1 MLEKM
6 VSNED
11 DVGKYDV
18 PRPTFLYFLH
28 KIEIGPLLPTG
39 FQNSFGEIRQLQ
51 TSERHS
57 ADMVMTHH
65 LCERRIKQ
73 LHFLSQGYPKWNE
86 LESTEKEEWTKV
98 WRVLERNRND
108 SGRLD

>member
-39 FQNSFGEIRQLQ
+39 FQNSFGG
-51 TSERHS
+51 
-57 ADMVMTHH
+57 
-65 LCERRIKQ
+65 ERRIKQ